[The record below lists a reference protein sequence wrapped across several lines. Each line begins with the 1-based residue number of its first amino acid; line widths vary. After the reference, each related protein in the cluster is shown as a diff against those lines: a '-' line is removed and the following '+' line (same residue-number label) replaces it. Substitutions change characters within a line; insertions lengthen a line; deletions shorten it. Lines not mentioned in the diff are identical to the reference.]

1 MVGGAPY
8 SRRLHDGLSAGAGT
22 AKLLATFVV
31 DTSDR
36 QIVIPDK

>member
-1 MVGGAPY
+1 MASPLTNLKEG
-8 SRRLHDGLSAGAGT
+8 SM
-22 AKLLATFVV
+22 LLAVFVV